1 MRGATPEEGDL
12 VYVARTGEDY
22 RCSAPGV
29 DASTPVGDPADTWIY
44 YTGRWPPAADPF
56 EPFFDELLAE
66 MESMAGGADRCRWPL
81 DEPWPHGH

>member
-1 MRGATPEEGDL
+1 MF
-12 VYVARTGEDY
+12 VARTGDDY

-29 DASTPVGDPADTWIY
+29 AASTAPGGSADAWLY
-44 YTGRWPPAADPF
+44 YTGRWPDDADRFAA
-56 EPFFDELLAE
+56 FFDELLAE